1 MKRRILT
8 ASAAAI
14 VALTA
19 LSTPSQALVS
29 QTNATQN
36 EHTDA
41 IAQLKVINKNDL
53 EQAKNNAGG
62 SNVVSVKATICT
74 ASLISPEWMIG
85 AGHCVKDGMDNI
97 YTEVTFGVNKS
108 SDKKYVVTQA
118 VTHPQ
123 GDDIALF
130 KLNKPVEG
138 ATPMKLWD
146 SVIKEDTA
154 GVAYGWGRTKG
165 SNSLETLN
173 TLNGTMHPKFSYGGP
188 FPDMPTNPVTFDG
201 GHSAT
206 GDSGSPFII
215 NNAIHG
221 VLSMGT
227 LPKNDGDVRQ
237 GLYMPVANYQDWIK
251 ATIQSDDSFINT
263 PGTTP
268 GDAQSQTEDKAP
280 IDAEVPAEDVPTPVD
295 EDVTSNAQGSTVS
308 GNGNTTPGSS
318 QRNDHNDNDTQNKT
332 RTKTP
337 SSTTPSPTQSTP
349 GVSASISAQGSMS
362 VQRIPQSTT
371 KAATP
376 VKAGDKVGPKVNTG
390 GQAQSQSFFQKIWA
404 LL

>member
-8 ASAAAI
+8 ASAAAMM
-14 VALTA
+14 ALTA

-41 IAQLKVINKNDL
+41 IAQLKIINKKEL
-53 EQAKNNAGG
+53 EQAKNNAGD
-62 SNVVSVKATICT
+62 SNVVSVRTTICT

-85 AGHCVKDGMDNI
+85 AGHCVKDGIDNI
-97 YTEVTFGVNKS
+97 YAEVTFGVNKN
-108 SDKKYVVTQA
+108 SDKKYVITQA

-201 GHSAT
+201 GYSAT

-215 NNAIHG
+215 NNALHG

-227 LPKNDGDVRQ
+227 LPKNDGDIRQ

-268 GDAQSQTEDKAP
+268 GDAQAQTEDKTP
-280 IDAEVPAEDVPTPVD
+280 INAEIPAEDVPTTVD
-295 EDVTSNAQGSTVS
+295 ENVTSNTRGSMAS
-308 GNGNTTPGSS
+308 GNTSGSS
-318 QRNDHNDNDTQNKT
+318 QRNDRDDNDTQT
-332 RTKTP
+332 ETQTETP
-337 SSTTPSPTQSTP
+337 SATTTTPTQSTP

-362 VQRIPQSTT
+362 VQRTPQNTAN
-371 KAATP
+371 AATP
-376 VKAGDKVGPKVNTG
+376 AKAGDEVGPKVNTG
-390 GQAQSQSFFQKIWA
+390 GQAQSQSFFQKVWA
-404 LL
+404 LF